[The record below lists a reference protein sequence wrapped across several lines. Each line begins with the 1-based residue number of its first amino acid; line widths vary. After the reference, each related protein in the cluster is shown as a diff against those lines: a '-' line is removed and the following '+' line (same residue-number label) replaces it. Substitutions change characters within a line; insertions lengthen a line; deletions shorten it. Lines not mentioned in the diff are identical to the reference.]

1 MIRDGLWGPPPFF
14 VRRWVVLWLGGVF
27 FGWWFMVG
35 FDSYV
40 PLVNGGG
47 VGGWLW
53 PVGHSHPPRPRR
65 VPPGVRGGVWG

>member
-1 MIRDGLWGPPPFF
+1 
-14 VRRWVVLWLGGVF
+14 
-27 FGWWFMVG
+27 MVG

-53 PVGHSHPPRPRR
+53 PVGHSPPTP
-65 VPPGVRGGVWG
+65 PPPGAPGVRGGGVGLGGGVAGDVADAAP

>member
-1 MIRDGLWGPPPFF
+1 MIRDGLWGPPF
-14 VRRWVVLWLGGVF
+14 LCAGG
-27 FGWWFMVG
+27 WFMVG

-53 PVGHSHPPRPRR
+53 PVGHSPPPT
-65 VPPGVRGGVWG
+65 PPPPGAPGVRGGGWG